1 MRQFLT
7 STEIAVF
14 ACQSGDAYVARGPMA
29 DIATAYA
36 DAKAALPYPE
46 DLVEVLRIDREDR
59 RVEDV
64 TDDLIAYVRWS
75 PAWATWVY
83 EAGYGEPECPAFALE
98 AVEEAAAA
106 DEYTD
111 LRSAGLS
118 HDAIMGL

>member
-7 STEIAVF
+7 ATEVAIF
-14 ACQSGDAYVARGPMA
+14 TCQNGDAYVARGPMA
-29 DIATAYA
+29 DIAAAYA

-46 DLVEVLRIDREDR
+46 DMVEVMRVDREDR

-64 TDDLIAYVRWS
+64 TEDLIAHVRWS
-75 PAWATWVY
+75 PAWACWVE
-83 EAGYGEPECPAFALE
+83 EAEYGASDCPAFALE

-106 DEYTD
+106 NEYSG
-111 LRSAGLS
+111 LRRAGLS